1 MGIRQ
6 ICLLTRLKNETE
18 KNRCNDWIV
27 GEIFGYS
34 PFYKLLVSQ
43 LSIKITS

>member
-6 ICLLTRLKNETE
+6 KICLLTRLKNETE
-18 KNRCNDWIV
+18 KNRSNDWVV

-34 PFYKLLVSQ
+34 PFL
-43 LSIKITS
+43 